1 VYDAAQVQQQAKKV
15 MTYVALH
22 FDERTASNM
31 RAAVGLIAD
40 GSAFCPSELPFHIPI
55 MGSLHQ
61 YPASQVQQQCV
72 QWCSEPCGRFIEWAI
87 VSGELRAVLELDDIT
102 SSVEEL
108 RSALPCGRLWDRFH
122 VTLGNVEAIDASA
135 CSAFLCAI
143 KEAFP
148 IDSSQYF
155 TAHSL
160 HLYEAPSTLQVTP
173 AVETGSSMDQLI
185 KANLSSST
193 RRRSRKRP
201 SAKKTSTVRALP
213 AQVRAPISTLAMCI
227 QKKQKTKPKEKKKR
241 KQKRTCK
248 EQQSAGHQLSHG
260 ARHFDC

>member
-1 VYDAAQVQQQAKKV
+1 

-31 RAAVGLIAD
+31 RTAVGLIAD
-40 GSAFCPSELPFHIPI
+40 GSAFYPSELPFHIPI

-61 YPASQVQQQCV
+61 YPAAQVQQQCV
-72 QWCSEPCGRFIEWAI
+72 KWCSSPCGRFIEWAI

-102 SSVEEL
+102 PSVEEL

-135 CSAFLCAI
+135 YSAFLCAI

-148 IDSSQYF
+148 IDSSQCF
-155 TAHSL
+155 TAHGL
-160 HLYEAPSTLQVTP
+160 HLYEAPSNSQVTP
-173 AVETGSSMDQLI
+173 AVETGTSMDQLI

-193 RRRSRKRP
+193 RRRKRP

-213 AQVRAPISTLAMCI
+213 AQVRAPNSTLAMYI
-227 QKKQKTKPKEKKKR
+227 EKKQKAKPKEKKKR
-241 KQKRTCK
+241 KQKRTF
-248 EQQSAGHQLSHG
+248 SGTTVGWSPA
-260 ARHFDC
+260 